1 MNTSNI
7 LNINSQNLSYQRK
20 SSGDAVQRETD
31 HAKVR
36 TEINVDTKRN
46 ELPVVESLK
55 PAADSPPQN
64 TADNTIEPHKYS
76 LYESLFF
83 QLHKETG
90 QLMVV
95 MKDPESGKVIKTVP
109 PEEYLNMLGHIKEA
123 IGNIIDKTG

>member
-7 LNINSQNLSYQRK
+7 LNVNSQNLAYRRK
-20 SSGDAVQRETD
+20 QAGDPVPREVD
-31 HAKVR
+31 HAAASAE
-36 TEINVDTKRN
+36 TSVDMKRR

-55 PAADSPPQN
+55 PTTDSPPQN
-64 TADNTIEPHKYS
+64 TTDNTIEPHKYS

-95 MKDPESGKVIKTVP
+95 MKDPETGKVIKTVP
-109 PEEYLNMLGHIKEA
+109 PEEFLNTLGHIKEA
-123 IGNIIDKTG
+123 IGNIVDKTG